1 MKTRTISKTIIS
13 TLLLTSLSFAQVNVQ
28 AGEETG
34 NDDFTGNISGVLGQ
48 KSLDDK
54 DWGKLDSQG
63 SVGMI
68 LDFKKKSWPVSIAV
82 DVIIAGTEERQGD
95 VKTEGGTLETD
106 IGVRKIFEISGSS
119 FRPYIGGGVALIA
132 ADVRNRKDGRSGSLQ
147 DDDTVVGTWVGGGLY
162 YAATEQFNIG
172 LDLRYSQGEVTLF
185 DEDLE
190 AGGFHTGISAGY
202 HW

>member
-1 MKTRTISKTIIS
+1 MKTRTINKAIIS
-13 TLLLTSLSFAQVNVQ
+13 TLLLTSLSFAQATVQ
-28 AGEETG
+28 ASDETG

-106 IGVRKIFEISGSS
+106 IGVRKIFDISGSS

-162 YAATEQFNIG
+162 YAATKQFNIG

-190 AGGFHTGISAGY
+190 AGGFHTGLSAGY